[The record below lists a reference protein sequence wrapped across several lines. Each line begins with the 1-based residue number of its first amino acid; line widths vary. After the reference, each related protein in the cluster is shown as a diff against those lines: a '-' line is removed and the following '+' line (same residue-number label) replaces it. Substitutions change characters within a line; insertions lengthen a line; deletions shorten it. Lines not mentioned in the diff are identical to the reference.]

1 MSNTEC
7 DRVKCVHNKMC
18 NYLFE
23 LFNAQYTNVIDCNS
37 YEEERPQG
45 AWLILNGDKV
55 CPFCRTGISHN
66 TNASIRFFK
75 FCPYCGADMRVKDE
89 LKEAENEN

>member
-1 MSNTEC
+1 MSNTKC

-37 YEEERPQG
+37 YEEQRPLG
-45 AWLILNGDKV
+45 EWIRFEAGRYTKFYKCSLCGRIINTYKENPCDEY
-55 CPFCRTGISHN
+55 PFCH
-66 TNASIRFFK
+66 
-75 FCPYCGADMRVKDE
+75 CGAEMRGG
-89 LKEAENEN
+89 KE